1 MTEIWKPIPGYVGKY
16 EVSNLGNVRSVDHV
30 LYQKDSH
37 GGMMEKHYKG
47 KPVAI
52 TDNGNGYKI
61 VSLSNFGRKNHYV
74 HRIVAEAFVENPNG
88 YAVVNHL
95 DYDTSNNA
103 AENLEWTTSAENNKY
118 SAHRMRH
125 PRGKYKKS
133 ASGEKYI
140 GVKNA
145 RYRLCIGHGGV
156 SIDRTFKTLE
166 EAVAKRNEVISS
178 EKYFAG

>member
-103 AENLEWTTSAENNKY
+103 PTPTAYGNSFLY
-118 SAHRMRH
+118 
-125 PRGKYKKS
+125 
-133 ASGEKYI
+133 
-140 GVKNA
+140 V
-145 RYRLCIGHGGV
+145 L
-156 SIDRTFKTLE
+156 SISPPLFLSLKFM
-166 EAVAKRNEVISS
+166 IS
-178 EKYFAG
+178 